1 MSLLTPSCEK
11 NSCSSGAIYS
21 ALSIFATVFL
31 APSAFANTHEFMFL
45 LSSGVTAMNKSAFS
59 APAFFSA
66 SMLVDDASIVRM
78 STSEPICEKRSSS
91 VSITTMSSCSRESS
105 RARWQP
111 MAYAPDIMI
120 FMFFYFDVEM
130 LRC

>member
-1 MSLLTPSCEK
+1 
-11 NSCSSGAIYS
+11 
-21 ALSIFATVFL
+21 
-31 APSAFANTHEFMFL
+31 
-45 LSSGVTAMNKSAFS
+45 MNKSAFS

-120 FMFFYFDVEM
+120 FMSFYFDGVM
-130 LRC
+130 VR